1 MVPLKREP
9 GYLVLVSFTFSK
21 LFNLLTLNIYLD
33 ELDITLVL
41 EEAVAQYLTF
51 DTRNQAVR
59 IDRDAPAGLTEYR
72 DNRGYL
78 DAKKLFHNFLGHVR

>member
-1 MVPLKREP
+1 M
-9 GYLVLVSFTFSK
+9 
-21 LFNLLTLNIYLD
+21 
-33 ELDITLVL
+33 VL

-59 IDRDAPAGLTEYR
+59 IDKDAPAGLAEYR
-72 DNRGYL
+72 DTRGDL